1 MANDFKPLIDL
12 IGKAAPALAAALGGP
27 LAGAAVSVIADA
39 LGVADD
45 PDAVTAAVASADPA
59 VIVAQLAAA
68 EARFKVEAEKAITL
82 RTQID
87 AHVEMMRLDYG
98 RGWFWGSWR
107 PLAGWIATAWSAA
120 VCVVAVRDIWI
131 ANYALMGEAGNLL
144 MIGGP
149 IMALAGVYSWQKSE
163 ERKAM
168 AGGGLGRVVDSIRGA
183 IGRR

>member
-1 MANDFKPLIDL
+1 MANQFKPLIDL
-12 IGKAAPALAAALGGP
+12 ISKAAPALAAALGGP

-45 PDAVTAAVASADPA
+45 PAIVAETVASSDPA
-59 VIVAQLAAA
+59 VIAAQLAAA

-87 AHVEMMRLDYG
+87 AHVEMVRLDYA

-107 PLAGWIATAWSAA
+107 PLAGWIATLWSAA
-120 VCVVAVRDIWI
+120 ICVVSVRDIWLGQFELL
-131 ANYALMGEAGNLL
+131 AQAVNLL

-149 IMALAGVYSWQKSE
+149 ILALAGVYSWQKSE
-163 ERKAM
+163 ERKAL
-168 AGGGLGRVVDSIRGA
+168 AGGGIGQVAQAIRRAVRGA
-183 IGRR
+183 